1 MELYAPFKSAN
12 ISDMLLRKKFFFLE
26 KFFSLI
32 RKSCFC
38 FNKDVKIEK
47 VQNKQ
52 NIKSGGLWVAELKLI
67 FIFKKKKTF
76 KQEYKVISDMCLKIT
91 MVAMKNVL

>member
-1 MELYAPFKSAN
+1 
-12 ISDMLLRKKFFFLE
+12 MLLRKKIFFLE

-52 NIKSGGLWVAELKLI
+52 NIKSSRIKVDFYLQE
-67 FIFKKKKTF
+67 KKDF
-76 KQEYKVISDMCLKIT
+76 
-91 MVAMKNVL
+91 